1 MTIRLWPDVLAEV
14 EKIALQTGASHSRVV
29 AELCREALRARR
41 GLPRGKQASTVRDK
55 SARTQPEPMPPLPPF
70 VHRPTARA

>member
-29 AELCREALRARR
+29 AELCREALAARR
-41 GLPRGKQASTVRDK
+41 GRPRGKQAAAAPKVQAETESVT
-55 SARTQPEPMPPLPPF
+55 ALPSF
-70 VHRPTARA
+70 VHRPNKFTAP